1 MRNELLACSLALGA
15 VAAPLAAQ
23 GDFLY
28 SVSST
33 DGLLRRVNPL
43 TGAVL
48 SSVQMV
54 TNNNV
59 NAQGCTGLSCDPTT
73 GQLYAIMREVSQP
86 TVRKLARVNPGNG
99 AATILGALNDN
110 FAALAFRPDGVLFAV
125 TGDGALVPETLY
137 TLNPAN
143 AQPTVVMTLGNGGP
157 GESIAFGADGF
168 LYHLS
173 GCCTPNVDTVLERI
187 DTATNTV
194 TVIPLSGFAYFEILS
209 ATLLAGGNLLAADL
223 NDALLVITTSGF
235 ATHVGQFAYSAV
247 KGLALVPSASTQPV
261 FRPYGA
267 GCTAASSQIPL
278 LLASGIPTGGQN
290 VQFDLALAPANS
302 FGAFALGSGNTSVPF
317 PSPACQAQ
325 IVPADP
331 NLMFFATTATGTW
344 TATFQVPPG
353 FVLDVYCQVGVFDGP
368 TLLVSNPVQAHVL

>member
-1 MRNELLACSLALGA
+1 MRRACDAPPGKQGCTVRPPAEVPMRTALLPCSLALLA

-59 NAQGCTGLSCDPTT
+59 NAQGCTGLTCDPAS
-73 GQLYAIMREVSQP
+73 GLLYAIMREVSQP
-86 TVRKLARVNPGNG
+86 AVRKLARVNPANG
-99 AATILGALNDN
+99 SATILGVLNDN
-110 FAALAFRPDGVLFAV
+110 FAALAFRADGVLFAV
-125 TGDGALVPETLY
+125 TGDGAAVPETLY

-143 AQPTVVMTLGNGGP
+143 AQPTVVMALGNGGP
-157 GESIAFGADGF
+157 GESIAFGADGL

-187 DTATNTV
+187 DTVTNSV
-194 TVIPLSGFAYFEILS
+194 TPIPLSGFSYFEILS

-223 NDALLVITTSGF
+223 NDALIVITTGGF
-235 ATHVGQFAYSAV
+235 ATHVGQFTYSAV
-247 KGLALVPSASTQPV
+247 
-261 FRPYGA
+261 
-267 GCTAASSQIPL
+267 
-278 LLASGIPTGGQN
+278 
-290 VQFDLALAPANS
+290 
-302 FGAFALGSGNTSVPF
+302 
-317 PSPACQAQ
+317 
-325 IVPADP
+325 
-331 NLMFFATTATGTW
+331 
-344 TATFQVPPG
+344 
-353 FVLDVYCQVGVFDGP
+353 
-368 TLLVSNPVQAHVL
+368 